1 MFGPRHG
8 AGPDIPD
15 ARPSDSVAVARR
27 IFSYIRPYWRLLPV
41 AIVAMVVA
49 SIAGAVGPW
58 LVGVAIDQYIA
69 HGVGDGLSTV
79 MLYLLASFV
88 IGLVAR
94 ILQFR
99 LMGTVAQRS
108 LASMRVSIFGAI
120 ERQSLRFFDKHE
132 SGDLM
137 SRLVNDVEAI
147 NNILA
152 QGFVQALGSALGLV
166 GVVVAMLV
174 LDWRLAL
181 VSFVVLPA
189 MFYTT
194 SFFSKW
200 ARREFRKTR
209 KTIGDV
215 SANLQEDIAG
225 IRVAQ
230 AFNRTGVNQA
240 RFAERNA
247 ANRDANVGA
256 TAVTSAFFPAMDVLG
271 ALATGIVAGFG
282 GYLVVQGQLTVGV
295 VVAFLGYVQ
304 QFFWPVQQLGQLF
317 TQAQSALAAGER
329 IFGLID
335 EPIDVT
341 DAPEARPAP
350 RLGGRVEFDDVT
362 FGYDREHPVLIDV
375 SFTAEPGQTI
385 ALVGP
390 TGAGK
395 TTIINL
401 LARFYDVDSGRVL
414 LDGVDVRQTTMGSL
428 REQMGIV
435 PQNSFLFAG
444 TIADNIRYGRLS
456 ATDEEIEAAARAVN
470 AHGFISL
477 LPDGYASHIG
487 ERGGTL
493 SQGQRQLIAF
503 ARAILADPRI
513 LILDEA
519 TSSVDTRTEMLIQQA
534 LATLLMGRTSF
545 VIAHRLSTVRNADQV
560 LVIDDG
566 RIVERGTHRELLEA
580 EGLYAQLYRRQ
591 FRDEPAVAVA

>member
-1 MFGPRHG
+1 MFGGHMR
-8 AGPDIPD
+8 GPDIPD
-15 ARPSDSVAVARR
+15 ARATDSWAVAKR
-27 IFSYIRPYWRLLPV
+27 IIAYIQPFKRTLAIALV
-41 AIVAMVVA
+41 AMIVASV
-49 SIAGAVGPW
+49 AGAVAPY
-58 LVGVAIDQYIA
+58 LIGVAIDGFIA
-69 HGVGDGLSTV
+69 RGDGAGLPGI
-79 MLYLLASFV
+79 MLLLLVSYV
-88 IGLVAR
+88 VGLGAR
-94 ILQFR
+94 VVQFR
-99 LMGTVAQRS
+99 LMGGVAQRS
-108 LASMRVSIFGAI
+108 LANMRVGIFDAI

-152 QGFVQALGSALGLV
+152 QGFVQALGSALGLI
-166 GVVVAMLV
+166 GIVVAMLA
-174 LDWRLAL
+174 LDVRLAL
-181 VSFVVLPA
+181 ASFIVLPA
-189 MFYTT
+189 MFFTT
-194 SFFSKW
+194 SFFSRW

-230 AFNRTGVNQA
+230 AFNRTEVNRA
-240 RFAERNA
+240 RFAQRNA

-256 TAVTSAFFPAMDVLG
+256 NAVTSAFFPAMDVLG
-271 ALATGIVAGFG
+271 ALATGIVAGYG
-282 GYLVVQGQLTVGV
+282 GWLVIQHQLTVGV

-304 QFFWPVQQLGQLF
+304 QFFWPIQQLGQLY

-335 EPIDVT
+335 EPIDIT
-341 DAPEARPAP
+341 DQPHARPATIAS
-350 RLGGRVEFDDVT
+350 GRVEFDHVT
-362 FGYDREHPVLIDV
+362 FGYDAEHPVLRDV
-375 SFTAEPGQTI
+375 SFTAESGQTI

-395 TTIINL
+395 TTVINL
-401 LARFYDVDSGRVL
+401 VARFYDVDAGRVL
-414 LDGVDVRQTTMGSL
+414 LAGTDVRDLTMASL
-428 REQMGIV
+428 RRQLGMV

-444 TIADNIRYGRLS
+444 TIADNIRYGRLDAS
-456 ATDEEIEAAARAVN
+456 DAEVEEAARLVN

-477 LPDGYASHIG
+477 LPEGYQTRIG

-503 ARAILADPRI
+503 ARAILANPRI

-519 TSSVDTRTEMLIQQA
+519 TSSVDTRTEALIQQA
-534 LATLLMGRTSF
+534 LATLLRGRTSF
-545 VIAHRLSTVRNADQV
+545 VIAHRLSTVRNADLV

-566 RIVERGTHRELLEA
+566 QIVERGTHSELLA
-580 EGLYAQLYRRQ
+580 AAGTYAQLYNRQ
-591 FRDEPAVAVA
+591 FRDEPVGAGA